1 MTQGILT
8 GVLIFALS
16 AALLPGLY
24 YLNRLRRMQKLL
36 RDYQETG
43 TAGFSTMKETQE
55 SKLENT
61 LQRLLN
67 QAEKKE
73 VQAKKE
79 RDEVAALLSDLT
91 HQLKTPMANVIMYT
105 ELLEDENLTPEERQR
120 FTYLAR
126 TQAKKMQWLLGNML
140 KASQLERGM
149 ISFSAEYTGIRET
162 IRQAVSSVYAQ
173 AEERDIMIKVEPF
186 EDRKLYHHP
195 RWTAEAMENIL
206 DNAVKYSPSG
216 SVVTVRVQPMEIYT
230 QIEIS
235 DQGIGI
241 SGEEYN
247 KIFRRFYRS
256 SNAAQTEGSG
266 LGLYLA
272 QLILN
277 NEKGYVTAVSRP
289 GEGSSFRIFLLNE
302 VLTVL

>member
-1 MTQGILT
+1 MTLKLLT
-8 GVLIFALS
+8 GVLVLAL
-16 AALLPGLY
+16 AAVFLLGLY
-24 YLNRLRRMQKLL
+24 YLKCLKRMQKLL

-43 TAGFSTMKETQE
+43 TACFSTMKETRE

-61 LQRLLN
+61 LQRLLD

-73 VQAKKE
+73 AQAKRE
-79 RDEVAALLSDLT
+79 RDEVASLLSDLT

-186 EDRKLYHHP
+186 EDRKLYHNP

-266 LGLYLA
+266 LGLYLS
-272 QLILN
+272 LIH
-277 NEKGYVTAVSRP
+277 
-289 GEGSSFRIFLLNE
+289 I
-302 VLTVL
+302 

>member
-1 MTQGILT
+1 MTHKLLT
-8 GVLIFALS
+8 GVLVLAL
-16 AALLPGLY
+16 AAVFLLGLY

-186 EDRKLYHHP
+186 EDRKLYHNP

-256 SNAAQTEGSG
+256 GNAAQTQGSG

>member
-1 MTQGILT
+1 MTHKLLT
-8 GVLIFALS
+8 GVLVLAL
-16 AALLPGLY
+16 AAVFLLGLY
-24 YLNRLRRMQKLL
+24 YLKCVTRMQKLL

-43 TAGFSTMKETQE
+43 TACFSTMKETRE

-61 LQRLLN
+61 LQRLLD

-73 VQAKKE
+73 AQAKRE
-79 RDEVAALLSDLT
+79 RDEVASLLSDLT

-186 EDRKLYHHP
+186 EDRKLYHNP

-216 SVVTVRVQPMEIYT
+216 SVVTVRVQPMENYT

-289 GEGSSFRIFLLNE
+289 GEGSSFRVFLLNE

>member
-1 MTQGILT
+1 MTLKLLT
-8 GVLIFALS
+8 GVLVLAL
-16 AALLPGLY
+16 AAVFLLGLY
-24 YLNRLRRMQKLL
+24 YLKCLKRMQKLL

-43 TAGFSTMKETQE
+43 TACFSTMKETRE

-61 LQRLLN
+61 LQRLLD

-73 VQAKKE
+73 AQAKRD
-79 RDEVAALLSDLT
+79 RDEVASLLSDLT

-186 EDRKLYHHP
+186 EDRKLYHNP

>member
-8 GVLIFALS
+8 GVLILALA

-186 EDRKLYHHP
+186 EDRKLYHNP

-216 SVVTVRVQPMEIYT
+216 SVVTVRVQPMENYT

>member
-1 MTQGILT
+1 M
-8 GVLIFALS
+8 
-16 AALLPGLY
+16 
-24 YLNRLRRMQKLL
+24 
-36 RDYQETG
+36 
-43 TAGFSTMKETQE
+43 
-55 SKLENT
+55 
-61 LQRLLN
+61 
-67 QAEKKE
+67 
-73 VQAKKE
+73 
-79 RDEVAALLSDLT
+79 
-91 HQLKTPMANVIMYT
+91 
-105 ELLEDENLTPEERQR
+105 
-120 FTYLAR
+120 
-126 TQAKKMQWLLGNML
+126 
-140 KASQLERGM
+140 
-149 ISFSAEYTGIRET
+149 
-162 IRQAVSSVYAQ
+162 
-173 AEERDIMIKVEPF
+173 
-186 EDRKLYHHP
+186 
-195 RWTAEAMENIL
+195 
-206 DNAVKYSPSG
+206 KYSTFRKC
-216 SVVTVRVQPMEIYT
+216 VTVRVQPMEIYT

>member
-1 MTQGILT
+1 
-8 GVLIFALS
+8 
-16 AALLPGLY
+16 
-24 YLNRLRRMQKLL
+24 
-36 RDYQETG
+36 
-43 TAGFSTMKETQE
+43 MKETRE

-61 LQRLLN
+61 LQRLLD

-73 VQAKKE
+73 AQAKRE
-79 RDEVAALLSDLT
+79 RDEVASLLSDLT

-186 EDRKLYHHP
+186 EDRKLYHNP

>member
-1 MTQGILT
+1 MTHKLLT
-8 GVLIFALS
+8 GVLVLAL
-16 AALLPGLY
+16 AAVFLLGLY
-24 YLNRLRRMQKLL
+24 YLKCLKRMQKLL

-43 TAGFSTMKETQE
+43 TACFSTMKETRE

-61 LQRLLN
+61 LQRLLD

-73 VQAKKE
+73 AQAKRE
-79 RDEVAALLSDLT
+79 RDEVASLLSDLT

-186 EDRKLYHHP
+186 EDRKLYHNP

-216 SVVTVRVQPMEIYT
+216 SVVTVRVQSMEIYT

>member
-1 MTQGILT
+1 MTLKLLT
-8 GVLIFALS
+8 GVLVLAL
-16 AALLPGLY
+16 AAVFLLGLY
-24 YLNRLRRMQKLL
+24 YLKCLKRMQKLL

-43 TAGFSTMKETQE
+43 TACFSTMKETRE

-61 LQRLLN
+61 LQRLLD

-73 VQAKKE
+73 AQAKRE
-79 RDEVAALLSDLT
+79 RDEVASLLSDLT

-173 AEERDIMIKVEPF
+173 AEKRDIMIKVEPF
-186 EDRKLYHHP
+186 EDRKLYHNP